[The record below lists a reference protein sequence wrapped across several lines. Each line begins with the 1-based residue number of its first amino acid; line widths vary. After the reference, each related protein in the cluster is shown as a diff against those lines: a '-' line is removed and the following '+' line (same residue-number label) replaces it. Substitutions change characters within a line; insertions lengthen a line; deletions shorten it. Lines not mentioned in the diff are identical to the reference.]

1 MNVYTDDPNPNW
13 EGYENL
19 AEPPGEV
26 IDPLEEPF
34 SSKGRIASTGDPTTA
49 EEDARERPPEET
61 APDLRAADQDLT
73 VNDTGEAS

>member
-1 MNVYTDDPNPNW
+1 MNVYPEDPNPNW

-19 AEPPGEV
+19 SELPGEV

-34 SSKGRIASTGDPTTA
+34 SSKGRIAATGDATIA
-49 EEDARERPPEET
+49 EEDARELPPEET

-73 VNDTGEAS
+73 IDDTGGV

>member
-1 MNVYTDDPNPNW
+1 MNVYPEDPNPNW

-19 AEPPGEV
+19 SELPGEV

-34 SSKGRIASTGDPTTA
+34 SSKGRIAATGDATIA
-49 EEDARERPPEET
+49 EEDARELPPEET

-73 VNDTGEAS
+73 IDDTGEV